1 MGKNY
6 TLIFLSVFSLFL
18 VAGCSKDFLKPYEDR
33 IEGGTW
39 ELHDVDR
46 RGIGGGYHPMFS
58 GGRFNFFDNGELH
71 YVDEAGR
78 QYEGSW
84 SIRKY
89 DGPDGR
95 IRTLTITA
103 IDFQDQRVLSESF
116 DDMQFSGTD
125 RFRAYVYTGGRTYV
139 FRFKR

>member
-1 MGKNY
+1 MKKNY
-6 TLIFLSVFSLFL
+6 TLIFLSAFSLLL

-46 RGIGGGYHPMFS
+46 RGIGGGYDPMFT
-58 GGRFNFFDNGELH
+58 GGRFTFLDNGELL
-71 YVDEAGR
+71 YVDEAGN

-89 DGPDGR
+89 NSGDGR
-95 IRTLTITA
+95 IRTLSITA
-103 IDFQDQRVLSESF
+103 IDFQNQRVLAEDF
-116 DDMQFSGTD
+116 DNIQFSGTN
-125 RFRAYVYTGGRTYV
+125 RFRAFVYTGNRTYI